1 MSKKIKNLEEEI
13 KKLEEDVRLKKKELI
28 YYYINHW
35 MNSNFEK
42 FKDILTYNEMK
53 VICNFIHANYLFKNY
68 DLDISV
74 QSDYFY
80 DKVCLMLDIDLKELN
95 TKFEQLIQFYEDLDD
110 YLTNDEIIE
119 KLNFFRDNIEHVEED
134 NLEIFFSLP
143 L

>member
-1 MSKKIKNLEEEI
+1 
-13 KKLEEDVRLKKKELI
+13 
-28 YYYINHW
+28 
-35 MNSNFEK
+35 
-42 FKDILTYNEMK
+42 MK
-53 VICNFIHANYLFKNY
+53 VICNFIHVNFLFKNH
-68 DLDISV
+68 DQDVSV

-95 TKFEQLIQFYEDLDD
+95 AKFEQLIQYYEDLDD

-134 NLEIFFSLP
+134 NLEIFFSLC